1 MDTTAG
7 APAHFERFTELPR
20 ELRIEILRLAI
31 CSKRRVFVDFR
42 PYSNQTSCFDPAL
55 DLRVML
61 VCKVVCEDALAAL
74 YENVTFRV
82 LLRMDSNFPSFRNT
96 PHLGFLRHARHLQL
110 YMSCPDTVGQHFW
123 LSTRMVVNLLKRNQ
137 NLCTLELIVD
147 LPFLPTKNADHAMA
161 LFEQLTVKWN
171 LKIVKALNQRCGCGI
186 SEDCKDKLLRL
197 ILTTGRP
204 ELAGY

>member
-1 MDTTAG
+1 
-7 APAHFERFTELPR
+7 
-20 ELRIEILRLAI
+20 
-31 CSKRRVFVDFR
+31 
-42 PYSNQTSCFDPAL
+42 
-55 DLRVML
+55 
-61 VCKVVCEDALAAL
+61 
-74 YENVTFRV
+74 
-82 LLRMDSNFPSFRNT
+82 
-96 PHLGFLRHARHLQL
+96 
-110 YMSCPDTVGQHFW
+110 MSCPDTVGQHFW

-204 ELAGY
+204 ELA